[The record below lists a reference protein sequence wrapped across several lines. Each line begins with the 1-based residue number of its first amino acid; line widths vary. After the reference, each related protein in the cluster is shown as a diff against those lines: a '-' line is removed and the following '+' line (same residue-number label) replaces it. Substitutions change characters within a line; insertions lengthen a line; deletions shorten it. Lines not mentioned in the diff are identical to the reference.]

1 MKKMAS
7 LGLIFLFVL
16 FTFDSCKKPL
26 SQKEEMLQIIPKQ
39 VQGVFYA
46 DFQKIMETELA
57 DKTIEKN
64 KLENKYQTFL
74 QDSGIDPKKD
84 LYAMVLAVMGN
95 EEQPDKKGI
104 AVFNLKYNKDK
115 LLSLAQKE
123 GPELTQKQYNEITIY
138 SPQQKMEAEGS
149 FAFLDSSHIVVG
161 SPGGV
166 QAVIDVAQG
175 KKENV
180 YQNESLAD
188 LLSKTNQQGLFWGG
202 MMFTSQTMD
211 KISSENPML
220 RNLKSL
226 RSASLYL
233 DYKNKTLITE
243 VKVTS
248 SDETKIQELVDLL
261 NGVKALGSMAS
272 EKNPEIGE
280 LLNKIEITAQP
291 EFVQISAHIPDE
303 LLQKLQKKA
312 MEKAK

>member
-1 MKKMAS
+1 
-7 LGLIFLFVL
+7 
-16 FTFDSCKKPL
+16 
-26 SQKEEMLQIIPKQ
+26 
-39 VQGVFYA
+39 
-46 DFQKIMETELA
+46 
-57 DKTIEKN
+57 
-64 KLENKYQTFL
+64 
-74 QDSGIDPKKD
+74 
-84 LYAMVLAVMGN
+84 
-95 EEQPDKKGI
+95 
-104 AVFNLKYNKDK
+104 
-115 LLSLAQKE
+115 
-123 GPELTQKQYNEITIY
+123 
-138 SPQQKMEAEGS
+138 
-149 FAFLDSSHIVVG
+149 
-161 SPGGV
+161 
-166 QAVIDVAQG
+166 
-175 KKENV
+175 
-180 YQNESLAD
+180 
-188 LLSKTNQQGLFWGG
+188 
-202 MMFTSQTMD
+202 
-211 KISSENPML
+211 ML